1 MCITPLTGG
10 VPGAESDGGGVADE
24 PIPVAVHLADTLG
37 NTQTYTGAPVTHWV
51 ELRSVL
57 QLEGPAPAA
66 TPTLLRRAE
75 DGGWVG
81 QLQLGA
87 GLGTHEV
94 TAVLCR
100 CAGGSTAVP
109 RACAAARGGSAGV
122 CPALHEGAME
132 SGAGAA
138 AEGVPHSSRGCPLH
152 RRAPCSIEREV
163 SKWCGF
169 KRTRLSTDATHTTGG
184 GDHRWSW
191 VWGRQH
197 SRRRVCMVPAQ

>member
-37 NTQTYTGAPVTHWV
+37 NTQTYTGASVTHWV

-100 CAGGSTAVP
+100 CAGGAPRCREPVQLPVAEVLVCAPLYMRERWRVELEQQQRVSHTRHEGALSTAV
-109 RACAAARGGSAGV
+109 
-122 CPALHEGAME
+122 H
-132 SGAGAA
+132 
-138 AEGVPHSSRGCPLH
+138 
-152 RRAPCSIEREV
+152 RAPLRG
-163 SKWCGF
+163 K
-169 KRTRLSTDATHTTGG
+169 
-184 GDHRWSW
+184 
-191 VWGRQH
+191 
-197 SRRRVCMVPAQ
+197 